1 MLPLLNGP
9 QSPIESLNAFAASVT
24 WIQAILTGSIATAIG
39 VIAIA
44 SIGLL
49 MLSGRVDLRRG
60 ARVILGCF
68 VVYGSAV
75 LASGLLGAARVDPQT
90 RAEKPPY
97 TSVAVPEQL
106 LSPAQLPPS
115 DPYAGAAVR
124 R

>member
-1 MLPLLNGP
+1 MLPLVNSP
-9 QSPIESLNAFAASVT
+9 QSPTESLNAFAASVT

-49 MLSGRVDLRRG
+49 MLSGRLDLRG
-60 ARVILGCF
+60 GGRVILGCF

-75 LASGLLGAARVDPQT
+75 LAGGLLGATRLDPQT
-90 RAEKPPY
+90 RAAKPPY
-97 TSVAVPEQL
+97 TPVAVPEQL
-106 LSPAQLPPS
+106 LSPAQRPTS